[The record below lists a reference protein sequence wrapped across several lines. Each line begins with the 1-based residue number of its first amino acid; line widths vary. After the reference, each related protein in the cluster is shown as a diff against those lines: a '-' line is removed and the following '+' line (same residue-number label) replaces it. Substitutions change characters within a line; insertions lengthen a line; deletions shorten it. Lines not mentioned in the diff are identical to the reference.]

1 MSNQTETVPVAI
13 IGAGPVGLMLAAELC
28 LGGVTPVVCDRLAE
42 PSSLPKG
49 NGLFGQIVSVLD
61 YRGLLQEFRS
71 ESTYCGPLP
80 GFGFGP
86 LQLDFGGLDRSP
98 LHGLA
103 IPQRRIEQLLAA
115 RLTKLGGSVRRGL
128 ELTGLT
134 PHDDHVAL
142 ELRDAGGG
150 SRELQASYVVGC
162 DGARSAVR
170 KLAAIG
176 FPGVTSDEVSR
187 IGRVRLPATMIVAGT
202 GEVDVPGAGRLQPM
216 HHVKTAAGSYSIA
229 PLSSLDKHAER
240 GIYIVATMEPGRVAD
255 PDAAMTLAELQTSL
269 NRVLGAELPLTDP
282 QWLTRTVGNS
292 RVADRFRAGRV
303 LLAGDA
309 AHLFGLGGSLN
320 VGLLD
325 AINLG
330 WKLAAQLR
338 GDAPEGLLD
347 TYHAERHGA
356 AQRALVHTR
365 AQRALGRD
373 DELSVAVR
381 DVLGEVLRQPDA
393 ARRVGEMIEG
403 SDVRYLMARGDAGS
417 DVRYVMA
424 GSDAGSHPLLGR
436 LMPDVGLALDS
447 GPTRVAELMR
457 PARPVLLDFTQDHRA
472 ATVAKAWTKP
482 VTVLNAK
489 PLDPP
494 PPADALLIRPDGYVA
509 WAAVPGDDPEPGLR
523 EALSAW
529 CGA

>member
-1 MSNQTETVPVAI
+1 MSDQSETVPVVV

-61 YRGLLQEFRS
+61 YRGLLEEFRA
-71 ESTYCGPLP
+71 ESAYCGPFP

-86 LQLDFGGLDRSP
+86 LQLDFGQLDRSP

-103 IPQRRIEQLLAA
+103 IPQRRIEQLLAG
-115 RLTKLGGSVRRGL
+115 RLTELGGGVRRGL
-128 ELTGLT
+128 ELTGLAR
-134 PHDDHVAL
+134 HDDHVAL
-142 ELRDAGGG
+142 DLRDAEGG
-150 SRELQASYVVGC
+150 SHRLRAAYLAGC

-170 KLAAIG
+170 KLAGIG

-187 IGRVRLPATMIVAGT
+187 IGRVRLPASMIVTGT
-202 GEVDVPGAGRLQPM
+202 GEVDVPGAGRLQLM
-216 HHVKTAAGSYSIA
+216 RHVKTTGGGYSIA
-229 PLSSLDKHAER
+229 PLASLDRRAEP
-240 GIYIVATMEPGRVAD
+240 GIYIVATMEEGRTAD
-255 PDAAMTLAELQTSL
+255 PDAAMTLVELQDSL

-282 QWLTRTVGNS
+282 LWLTRTVGNS
-292 RVADRFRAGRV
+292 RVADQYRLGRV

-309 AHLFGLGGSLN
+309 AHLFGVGGGLN

-330 WKLAAQLR
+330 WKLAAHVR
-338 GDAPEGLLD
+338 GDAQEGLLD
-347 TYHAERHGA
+347 SYHAERHAA
-356 AQRALVHTR
+356 AQRTLMHTR

-381 DVLGEVLRQPDA
+381 DLLGELLRLPDA
-393 ARRVGEMIEG
+393 ARRAGEMIEG
-403 SDVRYLMARGDAGS
+403 SDVRYEMPGS
-417 DVRYVMA
+417 AAD
-424 GSDAGSHPLLGR
+424 SHPLLGR
-436 LMPDVGLALDS
+436 LMPDVGLAT
-447 GPTRVAELMR
+447 GGAATRVAELMR
-457 PARPVLLDFTQDHRA
+457 AGRPVLLDFSQDHRA
-472 ATVAKAWTKP
+472 ATVARAWTQP
-482 VTVLNAK
+482 VPVLIAR

-509 WAAVPGDDPEPGLR
+509 WAASPGDDDFGPGLR
-523 EALSAW
+523 EALAAW
-529 CGA
+529 CAGSAPARGASGG